1 MGFFY
6 LDGTKM
12 PLIRNDYASMNIEQL
27 PEFFDEM
34 KETAKKLSEDFPFVR
49 VDFFIANDT
58 YYFAELTFSPSAG
71 MMQFNPDKYDLEWG
85 KDFDI
90 SDKLNKVGEAK

>member
-1 MGFFY
+1 
-6 LDGTKM
+6 
-12 PLIRNDYASMNIEQL
+12 
-27 PEFFDEM
+27 
-34 KETAKKLSEDFPFVR
+34 
-49 VDFFIANDT
+49 
-58 YYFAELTFSPSAG
+58 